1 MTKRKQGR
9 IDQIFNELS
18 KKGKE
23 EWEKITSNE
32 EKKARIDLKEMK
44 ENLWKWRDSGKEK
57 KDTKKKGNKEKRIDE
72 KIKNIEDILEK
83 ETL

>member
-1 MTKRKQGR
+1 M
-9 IDQIFNELS
+9 S

-23 EWEKITSNE
+23 EWENITSKE
-32 EKKARIDLKEMK
+32 EKKARIHFKEMK
-44 ENLWKWRDSGKEK
+44 ENLWKWRHSGKEK